1 MNVLQIPAIANVTAN
16 SIFTQSHRCRCRC
29 RRHRRRCQKIRQSQ
43 EQNLAMFSRV
53 SIGTW
58 YLHAIN
64 LDF

>member
-16 SIFTQSHRCRCRC
+16 SIFTQSHRCR
-29 RRHRRRCQKIRQSQ
+29 RRRQKIRQSQ

>member
-16 SIFTQSHRCRCRC
+16 SIFTQSHRCRCR
-29 RRHRRRCQKIRQSQ
+29 RRRQKIRQSQ